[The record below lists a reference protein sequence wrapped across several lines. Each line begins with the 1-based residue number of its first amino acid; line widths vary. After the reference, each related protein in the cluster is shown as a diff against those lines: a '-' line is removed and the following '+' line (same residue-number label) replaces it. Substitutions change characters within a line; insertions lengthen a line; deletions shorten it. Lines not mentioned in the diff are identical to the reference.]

1 MILSHITTASATA
14 VTESG
19 LGLGSILA
27 VTFSWAR
34 NRSVFWAIVAGIF
47 SWLYVIY
54 FALTR
59 RPEERQASPSP
70 SSPLRSR
77 VEEER
82 FRFTKKEHSPFAQG
96 DKTSHR

>member
-59 RPEERQASPSP
+59 RPEERQASQPP
-70 SSPLRSR
+70 YSPLRSR
-77 VEEER
+77 VEKER
-82 FRFTKKEHSPFAQG
+82 FRFKKKGQSPFVQDDG
-96 DKTSHR
+96 SFDR